1 MNRPTKRAG
10 LIQLFTAWALASVV
24 SIVGCDGSETGNP
37 SIGSLQL
44 GLRSTDDTI
53 ASVVDTDSAIYVEQ
67 LWLSVASIGL
77 VGCAAGAPEVTLNS
91 ENITG
96 DLAQGV
102 MVGDVPGG
110 EYCSV
115 HLRLELAEL
124 PIPPP
129 GGVAGPASIAAS
141 GARADNVPFV
151 ILSAAPLDVSIPGPA
166 FTVGNEEAFLLAF
179 DVAAWLRASVLD
191 SATLVDGTAVLDG
204 REHPSMTSVFD
215 SQLTVTLH
223 HDANANG
230 VVDESEAALATLH

>member
-1 MNRPTKRAG
+1 MNGPTKRAG
-10 LIQLFTAWALASVV
+10 LTQLFTAWALVSVV
-24 SIVGCDGSETGNP
+24 SIAGCEGSETGNP
-37 SIGSLQL
+37 SVGSLQL
-44 GLRSTDDTI
+44 GLRSTDETI
-53 ASVVDTDSAIYVEQ
+53 ASVVDTDTAVYVEQ

-77 VGCAAGAPEVTLNS
+77 VGCAPGASEVTLNS

-102 MVGDVPGG
+102 TVGDLPGG

-115 HLRLELAEL
+115 HLRLEPADL
-124 PIPPP
+124 PVPVP
-129 GGVAGPASIAAS
+129 GGVALPASIAVS

-151 ILSAAPLDVSIPGPA
+151 ILSAAPLDVSIPGPT
-166 FTVGNEEAFLLAF
+166 FTVGNDEAFLLAF
-179 DVAAWLRASVLD
+179 DVAAWLRQSVLD

-215 SQLTVTLH
+215 TQLTVTLH

>member
-1 MNRPTKRAG
+1 MNRPIRRDLK
-10 LIQLFTAWALASVV
+10 QLSSVWALMSLLGAF
-24 SIVGCDGSETGNP
+24 GCEGSETGNP
-37 SIGSLQL
+37 SVGSLQL
-44 GLRSTDDTI
+44 ALRSTDDTI

-77 VGCAAGAPEVTLNS
+77 VGCAADAPEVTINS
-91 ENITG
+91 QNLTG

-102 MVGDVPGG
+102 AVGEIPAG

-115 HLRLELAEL
+115 HLRLEAAEL
-124 PIPPP
+124 PVPAP
-129 GGVAGPASIAAS
+129 GGVAGLASIAVS

-166 FTVGNEEAFLLAF
+166 FTIRNEEAFLLAF
-179 DVAAWLRASVLD
+179 DVGAWLRASVLD
-191 SATLVDGTAVLDG
+191 TAKLVDGTAVLDG

-215 SQLTVTLH
+215 AQLTITLH
-223 HDANANG
+223 HDANVNG